1 MQSNTPL
8 LHSVQRVLYLMHAY
22 CSHMG
27 VKSLGLLTIFDLQ
40 ISLCFL
46 PEFVGASLFLGS
58 HHSPILV
65 ISETSG

>member
-22 CSHMG
+22 CSHMA

-58 HHSPILV
+58 HHSPILA